1 MGRVGIDMSDR
12 VRQLAALLKQL
23 VDGQAYADVQE
34 RFMTLFDQISTD
46 ELAQAENLLVAEGV
60 TVEAI
65 QRASAKHTDL
75 VTNAI
80 KPAFAPGITPP
91 HQVPG
96 HPAFVLKGEN
106 QGINDFITGRLRPDL
121 DIWLNSQAE
130 EDRLNLLS
138 DARELLS
145 IDTHYKRKENVLFPY
160 LERAG
165 ITTPPQVMWGVDDI
179 IRALMKLFVGAI
191 DQQPAQPERIRLIA
205 DRLLAQVERMIV
217 QENDIL
223 LPMLAGVMNDADWIL
238 AAQESVHIGYVF
250 NKGITGASNSDAATW
265 LLEKTGGVMQEP
277 DQPEDKIRLPS
288 GNFTVAQLT
297 AMLNTLPTDLTFI
310 DSDDVIQYYSE
321 GKHQVFTRTRTII
334 GRNVYLCHPP
344 LLVPR
349 IKKLIEAFRSGQK
362 DEAIVPVR
370 KGSRL
375 DLVRYYAVR
384 DDEGTYLGTVEVTEE
399 VSGLLEKLGK

>member
-1 MGRVGIDMSDR
+1 MSER

-23 VDGQAYADVQE
+23 VDGQAYADVQKA
-34 RFMTLFDQISTD
+34 FIALFEQITAD

-65 QRASAKHTDL
+65 QRASGKHTDL
-75 VTNAI
+75 VAQAI
-80 KPAFAPGITPP
+80 KPFSLPDTAQPD
-91 HQVPG
+91 QEPG
-96 HPAFVLKGEN
+96 HPVFVLKGEN
-106 QGINDFITGRLRPDL
+106 EGIRQFIVSRLRPDL
-121 DIWLNSQAE
+121 DAWLDSLAE
-130 EDRLNLLS
+130 KDRLNLLS
-138 DARELLS
+138 DAKELLA
-145 IDTHYKRKENVLFPY
+145 IDTHYKRKENVFFPY

-165 ITTPPQVMWGVDDI
+165 ITAPPQVMWGVDDI
-179 IRALMKLFVGAI
+179 IRALLKLFVEAI
-191 DQQPAQPERIRLIA
+191 EQQPAQPDRVKLIA
-205 DRLLAQVERMIV
+205 DRLLTQVERMIV

-223 LPMLAGVMNDADWIL
+223 LPMLAGVMTEADWIL
-238 AAQESVHIGYVF
+238 AAQESVHIGYIF

-277 DQPEDKIRLPS
+277 VQPEDKIRLPS

-310 DSDDVIQYYSE
+310 DNDDVIQYYSE
-321 GKHQVFTRTRTII
+321 GEHQVFTRTRTII

-362 DEAIVPVR
+362 DEAIIPVR

-384 DDEGTYLGTVEVTEE
+384 DEQGTYMGTVEVTEE
-399 VSGLLEKLGK
+399 VSGLLEKLAK

>member
-1 MGRVGIDMSDR
+1 MMNERI
-12 VRQLAALLKQL
+12 RQLAALLKRL
-23 VDGQAYADVQE
+23 VDGQAYGEVQND
-34 RFMTLFDQISTD
+34 FVTLLKEITAD

-60 TVEAI
+60 AVEAI
-65 QRASAKHTDL
+65 QRASGKHTDL
-75 VTNAI
+75 VAQAI
-80 KPAFAPGITPP
+80 KPFSLPEITQPD
-91 HQVPG
+91 QEPG
-96 HPAFVLKGEN
+96 HPIFVLKGEN
-106 QGINDFITGRLRPDL
+106 EGIRQLIAGRLRPDL
-121 DIWLNSQAE
+121 DTWLDSLAE
-130 EDRLNLLS
+130 KDRLNLLS
-138 DARELLS
+138 DAKELLA

-165 ITTPPQVMWGVDDI
+165 ITAPPQVMWGVDDI
-179 IRALMKLFVGAI
+179 IRALLKLFAEAI
-191 DQQPAQPERIRLIA
+191 GQQPVQPERIRLIA
-205 DRLLAQVERMIV
+205 DRLLTQVERMIV

-223 LPMLAGVMNDADWIL
+223 LPMLAGVMSEADWIL
-238 AAQESVHIGYVF
+238 AAQESVQVGYVF

-265 LLEKTGGVMQEP
+265 LLEKTGGVIQEP
-277 DQPEDKIRLPS
+277 VQPADTIRLPS
-288 GNFTVAQLT
+288 GHFTVAQLT

-310 DSDDVIQYYSE
+310 DSDDVIRYYSE

-349 IKKLIEAFRSGQK
+349 IRKLIEAFRSGQK

-384 DDEGTYLGTVEVTEE
+384 DEEGTYLGTVEVTEE
-399 VSGLLEKLGK
+399 VSGLLGKLSK